1 MCGWSWIWE
10 VKLWGVRICHEEV
23 GMMER
28 DSVAVARVMAII
40 VVDNGIGGFI
50 VVHFRSLMCAAT
62 ALIKTM
68 IRAVCYFADPD
79 VPFFRL

>member
-10 VKLWGVRICHEEV
+10 VKLWEVRICHDEV

-50 VVHFRSLMCAAT
+50 VVHFRSLMCTAT

-68 IRAVCYFADPD
+68 IRAATLFC

>member
-1 MCGWSWIWE
+1 M
-10 VKLWGVRICHEEV
+10 KLWEERICHEEV

-50 VVHFRSLMCAAT
+50 VVHFC
-62 ALIKTM
+62 
-68 IRAVCYFADPD
+68 
-79 VPFFRL
+79 